1 MGQGPW
7 IWNKVKRALLLAGAL
22 LLFEGCGPA
31 AVEEGQVLTAASP
44 GERVREA
51 QAMEEFSPAWQ
62 QDAEPVTLN
71 WYVNFSWYTTP
82 WGKNLIS
89 KTITEETGVNVRFIT
104 PSGNETEKLN
114 SLIASNTLPDLI
126 TLEWSEPAV
135 GEMVDKGLVYALDA
149 LADDYDLYW
158 YQVADDMTVD
168 WYTQPDGHL
177 YVYPNSSFTPRDF
190 KEHDNIAANQTFL
203 VRKDIYEAIGSP
215 DMTTPEGFIAA
226 VEAAAEQFPEVDQ
239 KPLIP
244 IGAHEFTGYGNK
256 SFDEFLA
263 DFLAIPY
270 EKDGKYY
277 DRYMDEELIR
287 WLKVFRELSEEGYLK
302 EDIFIDKR
310 AQMEEKIAEGRYFC
324 MLYQR
329 TDLMT
334 QEKMLYEKNPDS
346 VYIAIDGPKNSN
358 GDDHTLPCTGINGWT
373 VTLISKNCEHPDRP
387 IALCSYLMSRHGQQ
401 TIWLGVEG
409 ETWDYVDGVE
419 TMHADVET
427 LMNKNRPEFDLI
439 YGADTAYWMLMDNAM
454 ALDWAKPLAQPLGQ
468 MQQWTYPYV
477 ISTSQYNVSLPTG
490 SKEAQM
496 KLDIDREWGQVLPK
510 LLLAES
516 EVEFDRILEEYRNKR
531 RSLGIDAVLAMR
543 TELMNKAKEKL
554 GIQ

>member
-1 MGQGPW
+1 MVLLMVGT
-7 IWNKVKRALLLAGAL
+7 LLLG
-22 LLFEGCGPA
+22 GCGSVA
-31 AVEEGQVLTAASP
+31 AEEVPVLTASLP
-44 GERVREA
+44 GERVRQA

-62 QDAEPVTLN
+62 RDAEPVTLN

-158 YQVADDMTVD
+158 YQVADDMSVD

-177 YVYPNSSFTPRDF
+177 YVYPNCSLTPRDF

-203 VRKDIYEAIGSP
+203 VRKDIYEAIGRP
-215 DMTTPEGFIAA
+215 DMTTPEGFVTA
-226 VEAAAEQFPEVDQ
+226 VKAAAEQFPEVDE

-270 EKDGKYY
+270 EKDGSYY

-329 TDLMT
+329 TDLTT
-334 QEKMLYEKNPDS
+334 QEKLLYEK
-346 VYIAIDGPKNSN
+346 
-358 GDDHTLPCTGINGWT
+358 TLTPFT
-373 VTLISKNCEHPDRP
+373 
-387 IALCSYLMSRHGQQ
+387 
-401 TIWLGVEG
+401 
-409 ETWDYVDGVE
+409 
-419 TMHADVET
+419 
-427 LMNKNRPEFDLI
+427 
-439 YGADTAYWMLMDNAM
+439 
-454 ALDWAKPLAQPLGQ
+454 
-468 MQQWTYPYV
+468 
-477 ISTSQYNVSLPTG
+477 
-490 SKEAQM
+490 
-496 KLDIDREWGQVLPK
+496 
-510 LLLAES
+510 
-516 EVEFDRILEEYRNKR
+516 
-531 RSLGIDAVLAMR
+531 
-543 TELMNKAKEKL
+543 
-554 GIQ
+554 